1 MGEIIGPLK
10 RCWQT
15 DTVHRADQARSVLQ
29 HLKKRYTRIQT
40 WRILHSNIKFLTS
53 DLSNRP
59 QKKKR
64 NAEVQTDEALFL
76 CMYVYISCSQK
87 KQMPELWGSKTL
99 VSL

>member
-59 QKKKR
+59 QKKIEMLRYRLMKLYFY
-64 NAEVQTDEALFL
+64 V
-76 CMYVYISCSQK
+76 CMYIFHVHRKSRCQNFGVAK
-87 KQMPELWGSKTL
+87 P
-99 VSL
+99 